1 LKDLIKASFEQ
12 NETARNRLLSTGNVK
27 LTHTRGRKEYSREFP
42 RILMEVRE
50 ELRAEQNSVQEE
62 RKPRLIKKGA
72 TEYENVY

>member
-1 LKDLIKASFEQ
+1 
-12 NETARNRLLSTGNVK
+12 
-27 LTHTRGRKEYSREFP
+27 
-42 RILMEVRE
+42 MEVRE